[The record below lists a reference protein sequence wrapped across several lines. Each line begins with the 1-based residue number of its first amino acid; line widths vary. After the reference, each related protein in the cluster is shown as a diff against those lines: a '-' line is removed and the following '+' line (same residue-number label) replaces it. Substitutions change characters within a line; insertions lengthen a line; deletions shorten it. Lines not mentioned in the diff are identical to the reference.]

1 LSTIFQDFTSGFAE
15 RIKGE
20 SSPIKK
26 PVVIDV
32 RTA

>member
-26 PVVIDV
+26 PVVIDA